1 MEEPYEALCDTD
13 PSWQLEITVNS
24 SSAWFPLTNSQC
36 CNVKWSVPQTREQ
49 RRCSLTPHWL
59 HLKAPILQLWRL
71 QSSHQPSSSHSVRF
85 HHVNFQLMAPV
96 ASFTVT
102 SLHWGC
108 GCGWLMFFFSPC
120 FLIGISQRPSG
131 GGWKGL
137 PGWVLHPNLWGWTFL
152 FNYC

>member
-108 GCGWLMFFFSPC
+108 GCGWLMFFFPMFPDWYLSET
-120 FLIGISQRPSG
+120 F
-131 GGWKGL
+131 WWWVKGFARMSSASKF
-137 PGWVLHPNLWGWTFL
+137 VRMNIFI
-152 FNYC
+152 